1 MRLSYRRAFL
11 FLAERLLVITT
22 VSAMLASTSFAQ
34 TELNPR
40 SFLRELQNE
49 VDFLQNANSTLH
61 VVGTLTLGHPER
73 AGTVAPNERS
83 AVFRVSYFAS
93 GERLRWGQILVNKK
107 GLASPIGFERVFVFG
122 AGRDFV
128 VQRLA
133 AAKDYIVIQLGNVQ
147 ENLHPG
153 IIHKRDKVIH
163 AAFSIAGEP
172 AGPMVRSPHFNIS
185 KLEYVVAPDGNL
197 VKMAF
202 DYTSALHEPYNI
214 SGWVVLDP
222 ARHYA
227 VREQNLRLTS
237 PINPHINYHIT
248 GYVQYREK
256 GKAGEAVIPEE
267 VVFNQVDLNGKGNG
281 SHQTFRLET
290 SSNDPIPE
298 SEFKLGAFGLGDLE
312 RSSRRTAD
320 YGLTY
325 SLVGVSFGGFLAGL
339 FFKVLGRSRDGK

>member
-22 VSAMLASTSFAQ
+22 VSAMLASTSFAK

-61 VVGTLTLGHPER
+61 VVGTLTLGHPR
-73 AGTVAPNERS
+73 PGTVAPNERS

-93 GERLRWGQILVNKK
+93 GERLRWAKFLSTRKA
-107 GLASPIGFERVFVFG
+107 LRRLSALSGFSFS
-122 AGRDFV
+122 GRDGTLWSSGLPLRRL
-128 VQRLA
+128 QR
-133 AAKDYIVIQLGNVQ
+133 D
-147 ENLHPG
+147 
-153 IIHKRDKVIH
+153 
-163 AAFSIAGEP
+163 SIGQCPGEP
-172 AGPMVRSPHFNIS
+172 APRHHPQAGQSDSRCIQHRRRTGGPMVRSPHFNIS

-237 PINPHINYHIT
+237 P
-248 GYVQYREK
+248 
-256 GKAGEAVIPEE
+256 
-267 VVFNQVDLNGKGNG
+267 
-281 SHQTFRLET
+281 
-290 SSNDPIPE
+290 
-298 SEFKLGAFGLGDLE
+298 
-312 RSSRRTAD
+312 
-320 YGLTY
+320 
-325 SLVGVSFGGFLAGL
+325 
-339 FFKVLGRSRDGK
+339 